1 MKKSHVFI
9 LLAVILAT
17 LVASARPR
25 KARGPASDDVAKAD
39 YLFLEA
45 LHARSQDR
53 HDAAYE
59 LLERS
64 YALNPDLETGFE
76 LARYLLAV
84 PQDDSLARALSLMR
98 GYWDANPADM
108 HAGTRYGIIV
118 SQLGLK
124 PEERRVWGR
133 LHTIFPD
140 EANISLI
147 YAQVLGATGDAAD
160 FRRAVEI
167 YDSMELAEGPSIE
180 LSGKKIQLFYMQ
192 NDTAAIIAEADRL
205 RQARPRDA
213 DFAVYS
219 GDIYSMFGRDDEAL
233 RFYDEACALDPSNGY
248 AYYSKAQYFKAKNDS
263 VAYDREVYNA
273 LRQESLGVDN
283 KLQILRSYISQFY
296 TDTLQQPRIRELFD
310 TLVVIHPLEHDIHE
324 LYAQYLGSTGLYAE
338 AAEQEEQTLGL
349 DPADLKGWDLLSSLY
364 ITVDNMPKA
373 KDAIERGLR
382 YYPEDPS
389 LWLKK
394 GSLLNMD
401 KDYEAGADALVK
413 ALELTDSTDV
423 DALSSI
429 YTAIADNLQ
438 QRELSD
444 SAFALYDKA
453 ILFDP
458 DNLLA
463 LNNYAYFLAVSDR
476 NLDKA
481 LEMIERV
488 MAKESDNPTSLDTY
502 AWVLF
507 RRNDY
512 DKARSVID
520 SCLELTAGEPDSDIV
535 EILSHAGDIYFM
547 TKEPAKA
554 MEFWKRALKADPSDA
569 VLREKVKR
577 KSIYVED
584 Y

>member
-1 MKKSHVFI
+1 
-9 LLAVILAT
+9 
-17 LVASARPR
+17 
-25 KARGPASDDVAKAD
+25 
-39 YLFLEA
+39 
-45 LHARSQDR
+45 
-53 HDAAYE
+53 
-59 LLERS
+59 
-64 YALNPDLETGFE
+64 
-76 LARYLLAV
+76 
-84 PQDDSLARALSLMR
+84 
-98 GYWDANPADM
+98 
-108 HAGTRYGIIV
+108 
-118 SQLGLK
+118 
-124 PEERRVWGR
+124 
-133 LHTIFPD
+133 
-140 EANISLI
+140 
-147 YAQVLGATGDAAD
+147 
-160 FRRAVEI
+160 
-167 YDSMELAEGPSIE
+167 
-180 LSGKKIQLFYMQ
+180 
-192 NDTAAIIAEADRL
+192 
-205 RQARPRDA
+205 
-213 DFAVYS
+213 
-219 GDIYSMFGRDDEAL
+219 
-233 RFYDEACALDPSNGY
+233 
-248 AYYSKAQYFKAKNDS
+248 
-263 VAYDREVYNA
+263 
-273 LRQESLGVDN
+273 
-283 KLQILRSYISQFY
+283 
-296 TDTLQQPRIRELFD
+296 
-310 TLVVIHPLEHDIHE
+310 
-324 LYAQYLGSTGLYAE
+324 
-338 AAEQEEQTLGL
+338 
-349 DPADLKGWDLLSSLY
+349 
-364 ITVDNMPKA
+364 
-373 KDAIERGLR
+373 
-382 YYPEDPS
+382 
-389 LWLKK
+389 
-394 GSLLNMD
+394 MD

-520 SCLELTAGEPDSDIV
+520 SCLELTDGEPDSDIV